1 MSGVFKGTVGLRIR
15 VSLGIDISGLGEAR
29 IRYEKP
35 DGSTNGE
42 WAAVI
47 ESTSTG
53 VIYYDT
59 LAALDL
65 DQAGIWKING
75 IWDPDGDN
83 IFYGAT
89 ACLTVRELG
98 DHC

>member
-1 MSGVFKGTVGLRIR
+1 MPSVFNGTVGLRIR
-15 VSLGIDISGLGEAR
+15 VSLGIDISAVGEAR
-29 IRYEKP
+29 IRYLKP
-35 DGSTNGE
+35 DGETSGE
-42 WAAVI
+42 WIATI

-59 LAALDL
+59 VAAVDL
-65 DQAGIWKING
+65 DQAGTWRING

-98 DHC
+98 DNC

>member
-1 MSGVFKGTVGLRIR
+1 MPGVFKGTVGLRIR
-15 VSLGIDISGLGEAR
+15 VSLGIDISGAGEAR
-29 IRYEKP
+29 IRYVKP
-35 DGSTNGE
+35 DGTTTGE
-42 WAAVI
+42 WVATI
-47 ESTSTG
+47 ENATTG

-59 LAALDL
+59 TAAADL
-65 DQAGIWKING
+65 DQAGTWKING

-98 DHC
+98 YYC